1 MTPESFGSQRG
12 HRRESQRNS
21 KCVDSYVAAGLKVEE
36 AVWEVRGALP
46 KPSKFGIGC

>member
-1 MTPESFGSQRG
+1 LTPKSFGSQRR

-46 KPSKFGIGC
+46 KPASLT